1 MDMLEIMKKE
11 EAYCSD
17 HRDMPGDHRDMPG
30 ELQKKAKMLCWRYN
44 QTSPEEGDVRAE
56 ILREL
61 LGTCHPLTFIEPSFR
76 CDYGFNIHTHG
87 LTVINYNCVILDTS
101 PVHIGENAFIAPGV
115 CIACSGFRCD
125 YGFNIHTH
133 GLTVI
138 NYNCVILD
146 TSPVHIGEN
155 AFIAPGVCIAC
166 SGHSKDAAQR
176 AAGIGTSAPVTI
188 GRDVWIGANSTVC
201 GGVSIGDGT
210 IIGTSG
216 SEPIPLSAAAFPS
229 GTGPSSGLEAW
240 SRRIS
245 HPG

>member
-1 MDMLEIMKKE
+1 MLEIMKKE
-11 EAYCSD
+11 EAYCS
-17 HRDMPGDHRDMPG
+17 DHRDMPG

-44 QTSPEEGDVRAE
+44 QTSPEEGDARAE

-115 CIACSGFRCD
+115 CIACSG
-125 YGFNIHTH
+125 
-133 GLTVI
+133 
-138 NYNCVILD
+138 
-146 TSPVHIGEN
+146 
-155 AFIAPGVCIAC
+155 
-166 SGHSKDAAQR
+166 HSKDAAQR
-176 AAGIGTSAPVTI
+176 AAGIGRSPLAV
-188 GRDVWIGANSTVC
+188 
-201 GGVSIGDGT
+201 
-210 IIGTSG
+210 TSG